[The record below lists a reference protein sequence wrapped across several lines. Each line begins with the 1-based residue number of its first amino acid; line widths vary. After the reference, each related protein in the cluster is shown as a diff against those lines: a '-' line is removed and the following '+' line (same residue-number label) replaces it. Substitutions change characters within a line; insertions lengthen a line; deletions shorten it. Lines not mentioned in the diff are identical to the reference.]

1 MVPQEHP
8 ERDEGVCELRSSNK
22 WQKERGQGHC
32 KWLLVGLILI
42 GLASG
47 SALGEDRILVVAS
60 IDPLADFARRVG
72 GDQVEVL
79 TLVPPGAS
87 PHTYELKPSQVTQ
100 VARANLLVLNGV
112 GFEYWADKLV
122 KAVDNPE
129 LVVVDTSKGISIL
142 EAGNGEEATRH
153 GGHGHPGGNPHIW
166 LDPRQAMIQVG
177 HIRDALI
184 RADPD
189 HAAIYRENSTRF
201 LSELE
206 DLDREIVAEVEGW
219 RSRQFI
225 AFHPAWIYFA
235 RRYGLE
241 QVGVIEASPGREPSP
256 VELARI
262 VRTAKRIGA
271 TAIFGEP
278 QFSSKAAEI
287 IAHESGAQVLLLDP
301 LGSTLKDRGYI
312 AMMRYNVA
320 RMASALR

>member
-1 MVPQEHP
+1 M
-8 ERDEGVCELRSSNK
+8 G
-22 WQKERGQGHC
+22 
-32 KWLLVGLILI
+32 LVLI

-47 SALGEDRILVVAS
+47 RAVGKDHLLVAAS

-72 GDQVEVL
+72 GDRVEVF

-100 VARANLLVLNGV
+100 VARAHLLVLNGV
-112 GFEYWADKLV
+112 GFEFWADKLV
-122 KAVDNPE
+122 KAVDNPA

-142 EAGNGEEATRH
+142 EAGDGEHATRR
-153 GGHGHPGGNPHIW
+153 GGHGHSGGNPHIW
-166 LDPRQAMIQVG
+166 LDPRQAMVQVG

-189 HAAIYRENSTRF
+189 RAAMYRENATRF

-219 RSRQFI
+219 RRRQFI
-225 AFHPAWIYFA
+225 AFHPAWVYFA

-262 VRTAKRIGA
+262 VQTAKRIGA
-271 TAIFGEP
+271 TAIFAEP

-287 IAHESGAQVLLLDP
+287 IAHESGAQVLFLDP
-301 LGSTLKDRGYI
+301 LGSSLKDRGYI

-320 RMASALR
+320 QMASALR